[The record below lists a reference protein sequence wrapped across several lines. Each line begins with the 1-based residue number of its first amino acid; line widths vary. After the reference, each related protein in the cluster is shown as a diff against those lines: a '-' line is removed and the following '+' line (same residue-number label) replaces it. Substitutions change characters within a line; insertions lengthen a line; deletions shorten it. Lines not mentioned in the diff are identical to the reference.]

1 MSPTQPQ
8 ASSTLRSEYNL
19 LGRSPVLQVAKL
31 QHQSKPPKKIVRIA
45 RSKSVKTGAQ
55 ASEEASKVNKSK
67 SAKTRA
73 QAKSTI
79 STFVPDEVAGPSS
92 GPSSAKTRSQAAKK
106 APKKAPKCTTT
117 RIRENAKEIS
127 TFVSDE
133 AAGPSSGPS
142 SGHVHDNYCAYCGE
156 RISAIDL
163 KSKNMLISCS
173 GHQVHKY
180 CKQDCIAGH
189 D

>member
-1 MSPTQPQ
+1 M
-8 ASSTLRSEYNL
+8 NL
-19 LGRSPVLQVAKL
+19 L
-31 QHQSKPPKKIVRIA
+31 
-45 RSKSVKTGAQ
+45 
-55 ASEEASKVNKSK
+55 
-67 SAKTRA
+67 
-73 QAKSTI
+73 
-79 STFVPDEVAGPSS
+79 FS
-92 GPSSAKTRSQAAKK
+92 GPSSAKTRVQAAKK
-106 APKKAPKCTTT
+106 APKLTTT
-117 RIRENAKEIS
+117 CIRENAKEIS

-180 CKQDCIAGH
+180 CKQDCIAAH

>member
-31 QHQSKPPKKIVRIA
+31 QHQSKPPKKIARIA

-73 QAKSTI
+73 QA
-79 STFVPDEVAGPSS
+79 
-92 GPSSAKTRSQAAKK
+92 AKK
-106 APKKAPKCTTT
+106 APKLTTT
-117 RIRENAKEIS
+117 RIKRK
-127 TFVSDE
+127 
-133 AAGPSSGPS
+133 
-142 SGHVHDNYCAYCGE
+142 
-156 RISAIDL
+156 
-163 KSKNMLISCS
+163 
-173 GHQVHKY
+173 
-180 CKQDCIAGH
+180 CKRN
-189 D
+189 